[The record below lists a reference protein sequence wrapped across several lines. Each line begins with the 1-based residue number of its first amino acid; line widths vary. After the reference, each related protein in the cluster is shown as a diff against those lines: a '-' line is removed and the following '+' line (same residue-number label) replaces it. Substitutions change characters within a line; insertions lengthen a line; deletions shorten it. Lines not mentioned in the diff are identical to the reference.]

1 MNFRC
6 PAEGTAL
13 PANRREEPGK
23 SWRAHREI
31 KRYAGGSEHCTV
43 ADEWMD
49 AAGNGAAADE
59 SESANESTDESY
71 DTATGA
77 DESDRSGAGAARAKR
92 YDGTGWIAAGSGS
105 EAD

>member
-1 MNFRC
+1 M
-6 PAEGTAL
+6 L
-13 PANRREEPGK
+13 PANRREAPGK

-31 KRYAGGSEHCTV
+31 KRYAGGGEHRTV

-59 SESANESTDESY
+59 SESPDESPDESN
-71 DTATGA
+71 DTATAA
-77 DESDRSGAGAARAKR
+77 DESDGSGASAGRAER
-92 YDGTGWIAAGSGS
+92 HDGTAWIAAGPGS